1 MPEPIYNY
9 RTPFLQPMIQAVSEG
24 NREQAIE
31 WSLNEIER
39 PIRRLKRRYPEY
51 TTPRDCKRLG
61 VLYLEGRVPLPQ
73 VGAAVEDLYKEA
85 GIIGQKDKYG
95 RALAFS
101 VGEGVSSLKKKS
113 HVMKYVFY
121 YLTALKI
128 EGASDREIERE
139 ARRMALSYPGG
150 EKP

>member
-1 MPEPIYNY
+1 MPEPLYNY
-9 RTPFLQPMIQAVSEG
+9 STPFLQPMIRAVSAG

-39 PIRRLKRRYPEY
+39 PIRRLKRRYPDY

-73 VGAAVEDLYKEA
+73 VGAAVEDLYREA
-85 GIIGQKDKYG
+85 GIIGRNDKSG
-95 RALAFS
+95 RAFAFS
-101 VGEGVSSLKKKS
+101 IGEGISSLKKKS
-113 HVMKYVFY
+113 HVMRYVFY

-128 EGASDREIERE
+128 EGASDRQIENE
-139 ARRMALSYPGG
+139 AKRMTLSYTAVQ
-150 EKP
+150 ES